1 VEKDMFFSKIL
12 SDKVKIQ
19 GSKEPKEYVFTGRKV
34 TMRKTAKKV
43 FSTVLAAALT
53 LGGLSLSPLN
63 VKADTEDYTAFLM
76 FTDNDWAFGNWDETL
91 ESATTTVSGDGTYSV
106 TLNASEVG
114 GDGSTGANGAQ
125 VFCVDIVGAQEG
137 LSAEGKTF
145 NVADISVTADGEA
158 VDVDASKLVT
168 GDIEENGNYRIEIYN
183 AYGDT
188 AADAPIDAANFT
200 FADNVTVEFTLETVD
215 YTPEESTDAAAAST
229 EQTAFLMFTDNDWG
243 FGNWDATLESA
254 TTTVSGDGT
263 YTVTLNASE
272 VGGDGSTGA
281 NGAQVFCVDVVG
293 LGASVTD
300 ISAITVSD
308 VTVTADGNPVDVD
321 ASKLVTGDIEENGN
335 YRIELYNVYG
345 DTAADAPID
354 AESFTFAD
362 TLSVTFTLSGIEYG
376 TPAATDEDTEAAA
389 SGEVDLDGTYH
400 AYLGLQTPN
409 WTYRDAWNSANGI
422 GSDYWG
428 QFIYGNET
436 GETYGV
442 VTDAEIAGNG
452 TYTVSLTDFGS
463 IIADD
468 FAAAG
473 QDYFNL
479 LFISTDIPVNDT
491 VKISDVTLKIDGKTI
506 TTYADAVYDPDET
519 EYLKPL
525 IQNLWNEEVKEIP
538 YYNAPSTSV
547 EMTFTVSGF
556 NYDNAA
562 ASVEEAETEV
572 TADTAATETEATA
585 APAEESGSS
594 ATTVIIV
601 IVVIVIIAAVV
612 AVVIVS
618 KKKKENN

>member
-1 VEKDMFFSKIL
+1 
-12 SDKVKIQ
+12 
-19 GSKEPKEYVFTGRKV
+19 
-34 TMRKTAKKV
+34 
-43 FSTVLAAALT
+43 
-53 LGGLSLSPLN
+53 
-63 VKADTEDYTAFLM
+63 
-76 FTDNDWAFGNWDETL
+76 
-91 ESATTTVSGDGTYSV
+91 
-106 TLNASEVG
+106 
-114 GDGSTGANGAQ
+114 
-125 VFCVDIVGAQEG
+125 
-137 LSAEGKTF
+137 
-145 NVADISVTADGEA
+145 VTADGEA

-376 TPAATDEDTEAAA
+376 TPAATDDDTAAA
-389 SGEVDLDGTYH
+389 PADIDLDGTYH

-409 WTYRDAWNSANGI
+409 WTYRDPWNSANGI

-436 GETYGV
+436 GEQYGV
-442 VTDAEIAGNG
+442 VTDAEITGNG
-452 TYTVSLTDFGS
+452 TYTVSLTDFGT

-479 LFISTDIPVNDT
+479 LYISTDIPMNDT
-491 VKISDVTLKIDGKTI
+491 VKITDVTLKIDGKTI

-525 IQNLWNEEVKEIP
+525 IQNIWNDDVAELP

-556 NYDNAA
+556 NYDNEAA
-562 ASVEEAETEV
+562 AVEEPTQEPE
-572 TADTAATETEATA
+572 TAAAEAAAEETT
-585 APAEESGSS
+585 ESGSS
-594 ATTVIIV
+594 ATTVIVV

-612 AVVIVS
+612 AVVVVS
-618 KKKKENN
+618 KKKKGNN

>member
-1 VEKDMFFSKIL
+1 
-12 SDKVKIQ
+12 
-19 GSKEPKEYVFTGRKV
+19 
-34 TMRKTAKKV
+34 MRKTAKKV
-43 FSTVLAAALT
+43 FSTVLAAALAF
-53 LGGLSLSPLN
+53 GGLSLSPLN

-114 GDGSTGANGAQ
+114 GDGNTGANGAQ

-145 NVADISVTADGEA
+145 NVTDISVTADGEA

-183 AYGDT
+183 VYGDT
-188 AADAPIDAANFT
+188 AADAPIDAENFT

-215 YTPEESTDAAAAST
+215 YTPDAGSGAAEAST
-229 EQTAFLMFTDNDWG
+229 EQTAFLMFTDNDWA
-243 FGNWDATLESA
+243 FGNWDETLESA

-272 VGGDGSTGA
+272 VGGDGTTGA

-300 ISAITVSD
+300 VNAITVSD
-308 VTVTADGNPVDVD
+308 VSIEADGEAVDVD
-321 ASKLVTGDIEENGN
+321 ASKIITGDIEENGN
-335 YRIELYNVYG
+335 FRIELYNVYG

-354 AESFTFAD
+354 AEAFTFAD

-376 TPAATDEDTEAAA
+376 TPAATDDDTAAA
-389 SGEVDLDGTYH
+389 PADIDLDGTYH

-409 WTYRDAWNSANGI
+409 WTYRDPWNSANGI

-436 GETYGV
+436 GEQYGV
-442 VTDAEIAGNG
+442 VTDAEITGNG
-452 TYTVSLTDFGS
+452 TYTVSLTDFGT

-479 LFISTDIPVNDT
+479 LYISTDIPMNDT
-491 VKISDVTLKIDGKTI
+491 VKITDVTLKIDGKTI

-525 IQNLWNEEVKEIP
+525 IQNVWNDEVAELP

-556 NYDNAA
+556 NYDNEAA
-562 ASVEEAETEV
+562 AEET
-572 TADTAATETEATA
+572 T
-585 APAEESGSS
+585 ESGSS
-594 ATTVIIV
+594 ATTVIVV

-612 AVVIVS
+612 AVVVVS
-618 KKKKENN
+618 KKKKGNN